1 MRIGLL
7 LRRFIMIFAHITDM
21 DVVSLI
27 PTVVVALLLGVCV
40 GVCVVLRFRVNG

>member
-1 MRIGLL
+1 
-7 LRRFIMIFAHITDM
+7 MIFAHITDM